1 MVLDVP
7 DPVSVVTVLRDEIE
21 SSLMSDIPDFD
32 SVGCLTLPAFS
43 SEIEKLAFAVLQKR
57 PFWKIP
63 ANGYSFWFSGT

>member
-7 DPVSVVTVLRDEIE
+7 NPMSLVTILRDEIE

-32 SVGCLTLPAFS
+32 SVGCLALPAFS

-57 PFWKIP
+57 PF
-63 ANGYSFWFSGT
+63 